1 MEINEIRPFL
11 LNTLYAFTKINIAER
26 IQIDIA
32 SNMQHY
38 SSSQNYMTDSKDEKY
53 KKVEFDPLRAFNT
66 SILPSIMSDS
76 LSQTFHS
83 PVDELESFE
92 QLLKRP

>member
-1 MEINEIRPFL
+1 
-11 LNTLYAFTKINIAER
+11 
-26 IQIDIA
+26 
-32 SNMQHY
+32 
-38 SSSQNYMTDSKDEKY
+38 MTDSKDEKY